1 MLRLKEGDAVQ
12 VVDRAA
18 TAADV
23 RSGLFYNYYRNLSGT
38 VFKLYG
44 SGETQQAAVEVD
56 QNTLPVEVVER
67 HQATRNQMC
76 GTGPG
81 ETKRQRAQTGDQE
94 FHLRYVILIASA
106 DLARPKRR

>member
-12 VVDRAA
+12 VIDRAA
-18 TAADV
+18 TNADV

-56 QNTLPVEVVER
+56 QSTLPAEVIER
-67 HQATRNQMC
+67 HQATRNQMR
-76 GTGPG
+76 GVTPG
-81 ETKRQRAQTGDQE
+81 EAKRARTPVNVPE
-94 FHLRYVILIASA
+94 FHLRYVILIAAA